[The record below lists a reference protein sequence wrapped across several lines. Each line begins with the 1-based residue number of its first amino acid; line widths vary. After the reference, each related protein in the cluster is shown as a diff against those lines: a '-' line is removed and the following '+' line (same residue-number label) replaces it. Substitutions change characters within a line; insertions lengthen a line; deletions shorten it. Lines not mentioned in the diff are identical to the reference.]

1 MHEFEIPFYEKW
13 ITSSRWIMALTDSL
27 NYIVNP
33 PLYLSDST
41 RRSSTAAAAPYNPK
55 QSVDV

>member
-41 RRSSTAAAAPYNPK
+41 RRSSTAAAAPYN
-55 QSVDV
+55 SSTFN